1 MKTAAKLFVDDDFFL
16 GLKQKKKNSENRVKF
31 IWMFKRL
38 SIKEIMG

>member
-16 GLKQKKKNSENRVKF
+16 GLKQKKNTENRVKF
-31 IWMFKRL
+31 VWMFKRL